1 MIPDLTTLWV
11 VFFLLLCTVLLNSL
25 IFKPVLSV
33 IDRRASAVREAREL
47 AESASQKATQAA
59 QDYDRQLNAARS
71 EVYKHIDDTRR
82 AALERRAAQLSETR
96 ATLEAEARAAAARV
110 HEESAAARAAL
121 EREAADMAGAVVARV
136 LGRAS

>member
-11 VFFLLLCTVLLNSL
+11 VFFLLLCTVLLNTL

-33 IDRRASAVREAREL
+33 IDRRAGAVREAREL

-59 QDYDRQLNAARS
+59 QDYDRQFNAARS
-71 EVYKHIDDTRR
+71 EVYRQIDDTRR

-96 ATLEAEARAAAARV
+96 AMLEADARAATDRV
-110 HEESAAARAAL
+110 RDESAVARAAL
-121 EREAADMAGAVVARV
+121 EREAAELAGAVVARV
-136 LGRAS
+136 LGRVS